1 MPPRAPLAAHP
12 SLRKSYP
19 LTCVRHST
27 LDFQT
32 GKQPKVLSLFRRIAR
47 FFGRNNAVMPFGGGE
62 ARLSA
67 SPMETP
73 SAYKLMPFG
82 FASAGSE
89 FTNSGALRPT
99 DTKPLIVNSNRTT
112 SRQYCLPWNAG
123 IDPRTGALA
132 PVTSKTRG
140 VNDAILARRMKS
152 RADLRHVP
160 AVSAV
165 GPGECVQAHQHKLLF
180 SNLTLCNRRI

>member
-1 MPPRAPLAAHP
+1 MPPRVLLAAHL
-12 SLRKSYP
+12 SLRKFYP

-47 FFGRNNAVMPFGGGE
+47 FFGRNHAVMPSGGGE

-67 SPMETP
+67 SPIGTP
-73 SAYKLMPFG
+73 SAYKPRPFG
-82 FASAGSE
+82 FASSGSE
-89 FTNSGALRPT
+89 FTNSGAPRAT
-99 DTKPLIVNSNRTT
+99 DTKPLIVNSNRTN
-112 SRQYCLPWNAG
+112 SRQYCLLWNAG
-123 IDPRTGALA
+123 VDPRTGALA

-140 VNDAILARRMKS
+140 VNDATFALLTKS
-152 RADLRHVP
+152 RDASRHVP

-165 GPGECVQAHQHKLLF
+165 GLGECAQAHQHKLLF